1 MVNLFDQLRKTV
13 YPRAGWARG
22 DGKPPRVT
30 SIILGMMS
38 LTLMVGLSESTH
50 LLVHGDLID
59 RGPFTRNTHWS
70 LL

>member
-22 DGKPPRVT
+22 DGKPPRVS

-38 LTLMVGLSESTH
+38 LTLMVGLIAKVLTY
-50 LLVHGDLID
+50 L
-59 RGPFTRNTHWS
+59 FTAT
-70 LL
+70 